1 MEADGSKATDED
13 TLTKAMR
20 RKANINLDI
29 AGMKSKSKS
38 FLPLSDTVISS
49 KLASV
54 GVSLGSNN
62 NAISVSANALRHM
75 EFDRLKVNP
84 KVSAKSGP
92 SIQDDEELSATID
105 GQLLSHLVDE
115 VAEVDLDELMLS
127 SVYDLKASARKS
139 KANSASKKSKF
150 SSKVKSTKST
160 MVSQ

>member
-1 MEADGSKATDED
+1 MAR
-13 TLTKAMR
+13 AMR
-20 RKANINLDI
+20 RKAELNLDT
-29 AGMKSKSKS
+29 AGMKSCSKS
-38 FLPLSDTVISS
+38 FLPLPDIVISS

-84 KVSAKSGP
+84 KVSAKP
-92 SIQDDEELSATID
+92 CTSIQDDEELSATID

-150 SSKVKSTKST
+150 SSKVKSTKKT
-160 MVSQ
+160 IVVQ

>member
-1 MEADGSKATDED
+1 MEADGSKAMDED

-20 RKANINLDI
+20 RKADLNLDT
-29 AGMKSKSKS
+29 AGMKSSTKS
-38 FLPLSDTVISS
+38 FLPLSDKVISS

-62 NAISVSANALRHM
+62 NAISVSVNALRHM

-84 KVSAKSGP
+84 KVSAKPGP

-115 VAEVDLDELMLS
+115 VAEVDLDEWMLS
-127 SVYDLKASARKS
+127 SVYDLQASARKS
-139 KANSASKKSKF
+139 KANSASKNLNF
-150 SSKVKSTKST
+150 RLRLDL
-160 MVSQ
+160 QNQQ